1 MNSNAL
7 AIVGKADKALPEILA
22 FIDTQTKGQG
32 GEDYEIL
39 DTFPVLFICGES
51 KESADESLKPYISE
65 ELTFVNGRNEAGQS
79 FVEIL
84 ELLDATDV
92 YVGGSDDCPEVQ
104 KVCRELNDFGL
115 NVHML

>member
-7 AIVGKADKALPEILA
+7 AIVGKAGRALSEILA
-22 FIDTQTKGQG
+22 FIDTQTNGQG
-32 GEDYEIL
+32 GDYEIL

-92 YVGGSDDCPEVQ
+92 YVGGSEDCPEVQ
-104 KVCRELNDFGL
+104 KVCRELKDFGL
-115 NVHML
+115 NVHIL